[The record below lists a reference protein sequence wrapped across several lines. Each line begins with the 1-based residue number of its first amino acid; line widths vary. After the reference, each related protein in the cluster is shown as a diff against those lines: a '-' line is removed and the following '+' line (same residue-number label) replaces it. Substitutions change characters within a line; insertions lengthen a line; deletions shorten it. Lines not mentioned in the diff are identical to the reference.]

1 MFRLRTIRARLI
13 AGFGASIGLLFAA
26 GFLGWYGLS
35 RTNTQLDDTVQSM
48 TARAEFTERAI
59 TTIMR
64 ELVAGLRY
72 LNTRSY
78 KDAQQYHALVEQA
91 DRLRRE
97 AVRQEF
103 LSLEEREVLNRVGLL
118 QAALEVRVATTHAYQ
133 VVEREDDAARM
144 LELAARDID
153 PIERELQT
161 LRSEARAGARDA
173 TEQMRRHLRSS
184 EIGLL
189 TVTMLALLVAIL
201 FGTTTARAVTG
212 PLAGLREQMHAIGA
226 GDLRI
231 PDKPMSRTSIPL
243 EYGDL
248 VGSMESARERLR
260 TLLSRVREEA
270 EQVALASGELS
281 SSASSAAASSQHV
294 TSAVM
299 DISHGASMQLESITV
314 AGDAVTRLAET
325 GATIGEAALDSNNA
339 GAEIRGTTAS
349 TRAQIKVA
357 VDTLLNAREVV
368 MDSKQEMASLRD
380 TTALIDD
387 FVKVI
392 TDIASQ
398 TNLLALNAAI
408 EAARAGS
415 AGRGFAVVAQEV
427 RTLAE
432 QSASAA
438 REVTDTVSRIRQRIA
453 GASDSVESGATRLKD
468 AEQIAAAVSEA
479 LAGIESAVE
488 RVHVAT
494 GRVSEAVEANQ
505 MSLEDVRAA
514 LNTARS
520 TAEGHAAAAEEVA
533 ASTEETSASA
543 EEVSATAEIL
553 KTASMR
559 VHGMIGE
566 FRTT

>member
-35 RTNTQLDDTVQSM
+35 RTNAHLENTVEGM
-48 TARAEFTERAI
+48 TARAEFTEAAI

-78 KDAQQYHALVEQA
+78 KDAQQYHSLVNQA

-97 AVRQEF
+97 AVQQDF
-103 LSLEEREVLNRVGLL
+103 LRPPEREVLYRVGLL
-118 QAALEVRVATTHAYQ
+118 QAALEVRVATTHAWQ
-133 VVEREDDAARM
+133 VVGREDDAARM
-144 LELAARDID
+144 LELAARDIE
-153 PIERELQT
+153 PIERELQA
-161 LRSEARAGARDA
+161 LRSEARTGAREA
-173 TEQMRRHLRSS
+173 TNQMRNNLRKS
-184 EIGLL
+184 EFGLL
-189 TVTMLALLVAIL
+189 SVTLLALGVAIL
-201 FGTTTARAVTG
+201 FGTSTSRAVTG
-212 PLAGLREQMHAIGA
+212 PLAGLREEMHAIGA

-231 PDKPMSRTSIPL
+231 PERAAARGNVAL
-243 EYGDL
+243 EYGEL
-248 VGSMESARERLR
+248 VSSMESARERLR
-260 TLLSRVREEA
+260 ALLSRVHEEA

-299 DISHGASMQLESITV
+299 DISHGASMQLESINIATE
-314 AGDAVTRLAET
+314 AVTRLAET
-325 GATIGEAALDSNNA
+325 GATIGEAATDSHTA
-339 GAEIRGTTAS
+339 GEEIRSTTES
-349 TRAQIKVA
+349 TRAQVKVA
-357 VDTLLNAREVV
+357 IDTLLGAREIVV
-368 MDSKQEMASLRD
+368 ESKNEMASLRD

-387 FVKVI
+387 FVQVI
-392 TDIASQ
+392 SEIASQ

-427 RTLAE
+427 RALAE

-438 REVTDTVSRIRQRIA
+438 HDVTDTVKRIRSRIA
-453 GASDSVESGATRLKD
+453 EASEAVESGATQLKD
-468 AEQIAAAVSEA
+468 VEQVAAGVSDA
-479 LAGIESAVE
+479 LARIEAAVE
-488 RVHVAT
+488 RVHLST
-494 GRVSEAVEANQ
+494 SRVTEAVDANQ
-505 MSLEDVRAA
+505 ASIEDVRAA
-514 LNTARS
+514 LGTARN

-543 EEVSATAEIL
+543 EEVSATAELL
-553 KTASMR
+553 KTASSR

-566 FRTT
+566 FRT

>member
-13 AGFGASIGLLFAA
+13 AGFGASISLLFAA
-26 GFLGWYGLS
+26 GFMGWYGLS
-35 RTNTQLDDTVQSM
+35 RTHAQLDDTVQAM

-118 QAALEVRVATTHAYQ
+118 QAALEVRVATTHAWQ
-133 VVEREDDAARM
+133 VVGREDDAARM

-161 LRSEARAGARDA
+161 LRAEARVGARDA
-173 TEQMRRHLRSS
+173 TNRMRAHVQRS
-184 EIGLL
+184 EVGLL
-189 TVTMLALLVAIL
+189 SVTILALLVAIL
-201 FGTTTARAVTG
+201 FGTSTSRAVTG
-212 PLAGLREQMHAIGA
+212 PLKGLREEMHAIGA

-231 PDKPMSRTSIPL
+231 PEKTMARDHIAM
-243 EYGDL
+243 EYGEL

-299 DISHGASMQLESITV
+299 DISHGASMQLESINI

-325 GATIGEAALDSNNA
+325 GATIGEAATDSHVA
-339 GAEIRGTTAS
+339 GVEIRETTET
-349 TRAQIKVA
+349 TRAQVKVA
-357 VDTLLNAREVV
+357 IDTLLSAREIVV
-368 MDSKQEMASLRD
+368 ESKQEMASLRD

-387 FVKVI
+387 FVQVI
-392 TDIASQ
+392 SEIASQ

-427 RTLAE
+427 RALAE

-438 REVTDTVSRIRQRIA
+438 HDVTDTVKKIRSRIV

-468 AEQIAAAVSEA
+468 VEQVAAGVSAALSRIEA
-479 LAGIESAVE
+479 AVE
-488 RVHVAT
+488 RVHSST
-494 GRVSEAVEANQ
+494 GRVTEAVEANQ
-505 MSLEDVRAA
+505 ASLDDVRAA
-514 LNTARS
+514 LGTARH

-543 EEVSATAEIL
+543 EEVSATAEL
-553 KTASMR
+553 LNTASLR
-559 VHGMIGE
+559 VRGMIGE
-566 FRTT
+566 FRT